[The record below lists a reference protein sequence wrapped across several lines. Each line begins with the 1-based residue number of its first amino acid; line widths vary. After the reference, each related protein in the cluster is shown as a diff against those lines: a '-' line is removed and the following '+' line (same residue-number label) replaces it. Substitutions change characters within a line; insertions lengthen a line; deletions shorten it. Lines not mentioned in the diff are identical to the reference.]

1 MGGCAVL
8 RGNASEIISL
18 SGAEGAAKGV
28 DSTKG
33 SEGAVKAA
41 KTLAAKYRCVV
52 GISGAMD
59 YVITPEGKQF
69 SCEHGIPML
78 QKITA
83 AGCLVSSIIAAFVA
97 AGRPSGFT
105 DAEAALYAFTYFG
118 ICSEAASQNSHGPG
132 SLRANLLDQL
142 HSFDLDQLSSD
153 DYALFCGI
161 LQGVLVASARD
172 AEGRPLPLTCRWRRR
187 IGSHTVEIPGITS
200 SMYHASADDVGM
212 QIICLAEPEGHRQ
225 LGVAQAV
232 IGPFELDP
240 ITRMSL
246 ENIVSSGAS
255 RFPVRHFRDQNDPHP
270 RDLQIHVVV
279 R

>member
-1 MGGCAVL
+1 METL
-8 RGNASEIISL
+8 RSLFGAGHFEALGESLRDQASQL
-18 SGAEGAAKGV
+18 LGAEGPQRRGRV
-28 DSTKG
+28 
-33 SEGAVKAA
+33 
-41 KTLAAKYRCVV
+41 
-52 GISGAMD
+52 SGE
-59 YVITPEGKQF
+59 YKFQF
-69 SCEHGIPML
+69 SLHFEPRSEHGGL
-78 QKITA
+78 CQT
-83 AGCLVSSIIAAFVA
+83 
-97 AGRPSGFT
+97 
-105 DAEAALYAFTYFG
+105 
-118 ICSEAASQNSHGPG
+118 
-132 SLRANLLDQL
+132 
-142 HSFDLDQLSSD
+142 
-153 DYALFCGI
+153 
-161 LQGVLVASARD
+161 GVLVASARD

-270 RDLQIHVVV
+270 RDLQIHVTQDD
-279 R
+279 RTTRGDCTEGP

>member
-1 MGGCAVL
+1 MDENGSVERLQEIVQAVKAKGPLIQCLTNYVSMDFMANGLLALGAHPAMVHSVEELDVAISKVKAAEGAVSINIGTLDSHWIESFKCAVKACNEHQVPWVLDPVAAGFTPLRTSVATELLEMGGCAVL

-153 DYALFCGI
+153 D
-161 LQGVLVASARD
+161 
-172 AEGRPLPLTCRWRRR
+172 
-187 IGSHTVEIPGITS
+187 
-200 SMYHASADDVGM
+200 
-212 QIICLAEPEGHRQ
+212 
-225 LGVAQAV
+225 
-232 IGPFELDP
+232 
-240 ITRMSL
+240 
-246 ENIVSSGAS
+246 
-255 RFPVRHFRDQNDPHP
+255 
-270 RDLQIHVVV
+270 
-279 R
+279 